1 MIQLSSPQVVIP
13 LVLPNLGLFRF
24 ACALICA
31 RAKLGRKSVR
41 EGVVRACS
49 APTEVC
55 RRVVDVE
62 EWLLRRLGGGEGRQ
76 RGQGRRRRRR
86 ARMSEEAVGE
96 DDDGKDTTRRWTT
109 TAGGACG
116 GGGSRALMWSTCY

>member
-13 LVLPNLGLFRF
+13 LVLPNLGLFRY

-62 EWLLRRLGGGEGRQ
+62 EWLLRRLGGGEGRGEEG
-76 RGQGRRRRRR
+76 REDRVGGEGVELGYRRRP
-86 ARMSEEAVGE
+86 
-96 DDDGKDTTRRWTT
+96 
-109 TAGGACG
+109 
-116 GGGSRALMWSTCY
+116 